1 MTTAAV
7 ARRRGPELEIAL
19 AGTLGLHAAL
29 VILLFLLHQRPDPL
43 PSTTYRVN
51 LVAAPAVPPARR
63 VATEAVAQPTP
74 RTAPTRPQT
83 TRRTTPAPT
92 QRAAPQTE
100 AAPKVANPVEPL
112 PGETPSTGRNIANV
126 KIEGIPFPFPEYLEN
141 ITEQIYRRWSRPAL
155 TNTALSAEVAFN
167 IHRDGT
173 VTGLTVV
180 VSSRNYSFDLEAM
193 GAVEAAANT
202 RAFGPLPEGFIGDML
217 PVSFFFS
224 PRGNR

>member
-1 MTTAAV
+1 MTAAA
-7 ARRRGPELEIAL
+7 ARMREPELGIAL
-19 AGTLGLHAAL
+19 VGTLGLHTVL
-29 VILLFLLHQRPDPL
+29 VVFLFLLSNQPEPL
-43 PSTTYRVN
+43 ISTTYRVN
-51 LVAAPAVPPARR
+51 LVAAPAVPPTRR

-74 RTAPTRPQT
+74 RTVPTRSQT

-92 QRAAPQTE
+92 QRAVPETE

-141 ITEQIYRRWSRPAL
+141 ITEQIYRRWSRPSL
-155 TNTALSAEVAFN
+155 TNVALSAEVGFN

-173 VTGLTVV
+173 VTGLMMIA
-180 VSSRNYSFDLEAM
+180 SSRNYSFDLEAM
-193 GAVEAAANT
+193 GAVEAAANAK
-202 RAFGPLPEGFIGDML
+202 AFGPLPEGFIGDML